1 MAGRIA
7 PRGFW
12 RPASAAAAARL
23 CEGGERYA
31 SPVDASGAQSRV
43 IIFTGL
49 PGTGKSTL
57 AEQVAR
63 TVSAP
68 AFNGD
73 WLMGALKPAHAA
85 LGTLDRPEYA
95 AAWFSLLRTLV
106 ARQLMLGQSAV
117 VDDVVSEIQF
127 PIWRETAAG
136 FSARL
141 FLIECICSDEAV
153 HRARIEGRVRG
164 IPGWHEVGW
173 DHVER
178 MRAEIT
184 PLTAD
189 RLTVDALEPVD
200 DNMRRVLGYIAA

>member
-1 MAGRIA
+1 M
-7 PRGFW
+7 
-12 RPASAAAAARL
+12 
-23 CEGGERYA
+23 
-31 SPVDASGAQSRV
+31 

-63 TVSAP
+63 TVNAP

-85 LGTLDRPEYA
+85 LATLERSQYVD
-95 AAWFSLLRTLV
+95 AWFSLLRTLV
-106 ARQLMLGQSAV
+106 TRQLMLDQSAV
-117 VDDVVSEIQF
+117 VEDVVSKSQLGL
-127 PIWRETAAG
+127 WRETAAR

-141 FLIECICSDEAV
+141 FLIECICSDEAI
-153 HRARIEGRVRG
+153 HRARVENRTRG

-178 MRAEIT
+178 MRAEVT

-189 RLTVDALEPVD
+189 RLTVDALEPAD
-200 DNMRRVLGYIAA
+200 DNLRRVLGYIGA